1 VMVAMIIADR
11 DTVVSRRKVT
21 QGLAFCSNGMTFIGL
36 SKPSCFAHLSK
47 PDKRAVSSALACVSH
62 GGRPR
67 RPLLHIHPHDKSPT
81 GRGPRALGVSRASL
95 V

>member
-11 DTVVSRRKVT
+11 DTVVSRRKV
-21 QGLAFCSNGMTFIGL
+21 TFIGL